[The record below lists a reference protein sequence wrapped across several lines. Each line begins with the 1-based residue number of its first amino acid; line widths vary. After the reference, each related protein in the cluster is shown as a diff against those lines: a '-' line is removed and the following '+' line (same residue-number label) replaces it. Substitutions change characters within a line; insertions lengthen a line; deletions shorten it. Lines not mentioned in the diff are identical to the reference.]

1 MVVIS
6 NLIKKVN
13 EKISGFLEKIRDV
26 MVYKGIEIKI

>member
-13 EKISGFLEKIRDV
+13 EKISDFLEKIRDV
-26 MVYKGIEIKI
+26 MVFKGIEIKI

>member
-26 MVYKGIEIKI
+26 MVFKGIEIKI

>member
-6 NLIKKVN
+6 NLIQKVN

-26 MVYKGIEIKI
+26 MVFKGIEIKI